1 MTNTGL
7 KRVLLLAA
15 GGTFA
20 AVSALAYVLSPA
32 RAKKDMRAPFYG
44 RSFAHRGLHTAD
56 KSIPENS
63 LPAFEMAARLGYGV
77 EMDVHITKDGRLV
90 VFHDDELSRACGV
103 EGRISELDWEQ
114 LRHLRLF
121 GTEHRIPLLSEVLEI
136 IGGRVP
142 AIVELKRGGNN
153 RELCEKTYEL
163 LREYNGV
170 FCVESFDPRIVR
182 WFRKNAPG
190 VLRGQ
195 LARHPADMS
204 KDAGKLKAFL
214 VGNLL
219 TNFYARPHFVA
230 YGIGRKP
237 AVVRLCELLGA
248 MKFAWTSRAP
258 GNEKNNDAVIFEH
271 YRPRVK
277 YK

>member
-1 MTNTGL
+1 MAITATKGIIYTA
-7 KRVLLLAA
+7 V
-15 GGTFA
+15 GGAFA
-20 AVSALAYVLSPA
+20 AAAAVYILAPGKADES
-32 RAKKDMRAPFYG
+32 MRAPFYG
-44 RSFAHRGLHTAD
+44 RNFAHRGLHKPD

-63 LPAFEMAARLGYGV
+63 LPAFEAAARLGYGV
-77 EMDVHITKDGRLV
+77 ELDVHITKDGRLA

-103 EGRISELDWEQ
+103 KGRISGMSWEQ

-121 GTEHRIPLLSEVLEI
+121 GTEHQIPLLSEVLET

-163 LREYNGV
+163 LKGYKGD

-182 WFRKNAPG
+182 WFRRNAPK

-195 LARHPADMS
+195 LAYHPSDMAG
-204 KDAGKLKAFL
+204 DAGKLKAFL

-219 TNFYARPHFVA
+219 TNFITRPHFIA

-237 AVVRLCELLGA
+237 PTVRLCELLGA
-248 MKFAWTSRAP
+248 MKAAWTSHGP

-271 YRPRVK
+271 YLPRVR